1 MLGLLLL
8 VVLGVVA
15 GAVALALLQ
24 ASNAL
29 PVPLVRVGRL
39 LLLDRLAV
47 MAQRMLERLLV
58 DCPCVGAVVLEVLGP
73 DEKELMT
80 QPLVVRHYLAA
91 VVLVL

>member
-1 MLGLLLL
+1 
-8 VVLGVVA
+8 
-15 GAVALALLQ
+15 
-24 ASNAL
+24 
-29 PVPLVRVGRL
+29 
-39 LLLDRLAV
+39 